1 MHSRPWKYG
10 HKAML
15 QKKIGL
21 QSKSVLLLAV
31 VVLATATGSEWLYCS
46 VTAQILQQND
56 RHRAEG
62 LARGLAVAAR
72 PALLE
77 QDRPTL
83 QQLSMDLLQH
93 PNVHCVEVIGP
104 RGGLLAEADRI
115 HPSGRRCTPTG
126 QPVSL
131 SYLLRRSGN
140 FLEVGRPVS
149 VSQGTG
155 PESLVGAVRLILDT
169 EDTAAIM
176 TGLQQRALLITA
188 AIIFCMIPLGHL
200 LVWRL
205 IVCPIRHLLRATCRL
220 AKGDFSVRVN
230 SSRGDEIGE
239 LASSFDSMAES
250 LHASRRQLQEAK
262 ESLEREVAERTGE
275 LERANRRLREEM
287 AEKEDFLRAV
297 SHDLNAPLRNITGM
311 AAMITTNWRDQLPE
325 QALHH
330 LQRIQANVEVQS
342 ELIAELLELSQIK
355 TQREARQVVDFGAL
369 LEDLR
374 GAFEYELKAKN
385 IELKIHPPMPKLTVE
400 PKRMRQMFQNLLDNA
415 IKFMGS
421 RTDAR
426 IEINCRQADGMYLF
440 DVADNGPGIA
450 PEDRESI
457 FYVFRRAATAAT
469 ASVPGKGVG
478 LALVRSI
485 ASSYDGRVWVDSAP
499 GEGSTF
505 HVAISAGCTEC
516 PVEHSPHDAEGDETE
531 YVGVGERAEN
541 R

>member
-1 MHSRPWKYG
+1 
-10 HKAML
+10 ML
-15 QKKIGL
+15 QRKIGL
-21 QSKSVLLLAV
+21 QSKSVLVLTV

-56 RHRAEG
+56 RYRAEG

-72 PALLE
+72 PSLGE
-77 QDRPTL
+77 QNRPAL
-83 QQLSMDLLQH
+83 QQLSMDLLQY
-93 PNVHCVEVIGP
+93 PNAHCIEVLGP
-104 RGGLLAEADRI
+104 RGGLLAEVNHI

-131 SYLLRRSGN
+131 SYVLKRSGN

-149 VSQGTG
+149 LSQGTG
-155 PESLVGAVRLILDT
+155 PEALVGAVRLILDT
-169 EDTAAIM
+169 EGTAAIM
-176 TGLQQRALLITA
+176 AGLQRRALLITA

-205 IVCPIRHLLRATCRL
+205 IVCPIRHLLGATCRL

-262 ESLEREVAERTGE
+262 QSLERQVGERTGE
-275 LERANRRLREEM
+275 LERVNRRLREEM
-287 AEKEDFLRAV
+287 TEKEDFLRAV

-330 LQRIQANVEVQS
+330 LQRIQANVELES
-342 ELIAELLELSQIK
+342 ELIAELLTLSQIR
-355 TQREARQVVDFGAL
+355 TQREARKVVDFGAF

-385 IELKIHPPMPKLTVE
+385 IELKIHPPMPTLTVE
-400 PKRMRQMFQNLLDNA
+400 PKRIRQMFQNLLDNA

-421 RTDAR
+421 RTDGK
-426 IEINCRQADGMYLF
+426 IDINCRQADGMYVF

-450 PEDRESI
+450 PEDRENI
-457 FYVFRRAATAAT
+457 FYVFRRAATAAA

-478 LALVRSI
+478 LALVSSI
-485 ASSYDGRVWVDSAP
+485 ASGYDGRVWVDSTP

-505 HVAISAGCTEC
+505 HVAISARCAEY
-516 PVEHSPHDAEGDETE
+516 PMEHSPQDAEGDETK
-531 YVGVGERAEN
+531 YAGVGERSEN